1 MGEGS
6 TLRLKLAVFDV
17 DGTLTE
23 VDSCWRFIHERL
35 GTWRNGGE
43 RNAELFFRGEI
54 SYDEWARLDV
64 SLWKGV
70 PLRKIRSIVSAIPYV
85 EGVSEVFQFL
95 RGRGVKIVLLSAGLS
110 LIAERIAKE
119 IGVDGY
125 VANELEVSEGKLTGE
140 VKIRVSIK
148 NKGEV
153 LEKLLEK
160 FGVKPNECVAVGDD
174 PTMIPVFQKVGLS
187 IAFNP
192 QNMEVEK
199 WAKITV
205 KGKTLKAILPLIIS
219 NL

>member
-23 VDSCWRFIHERL
+23 VESCWRFIHERL
-35 GTWRNGGE
+35 GTWLNGGE

-64 SLWKGV
+64 SLWKGT
-70 PLRKIRSIVSAIPYV
+70 PLSKIRKIVSEIPYRN
-85 EGVSEVFQFL
+85 GVSEVFQFL

-110 LIAERIAKE
+110 LIAEQIAKE
-119 IGVDGY
+119 IGVDDY

-192 QNMEVEK
+192 QNREVEK